1 MNQGHPR
8 DAAATPE
15 ERWRRTVDRRDRAKL
30 KVGRLLRDFGFEE
43 LTADAVEQIEGRL
56 ASVGVGVQPRLLN
69 ADASSVVTLEV
80 TGPGPDE
87 ESSQPASDVA
97 TDAPQEADGQPADAD
112 GQPPEV
118 DGKPDPSPRA
128 DEPRVG
134 ATPFPDAGSATD
146 PLSRAR
152 AESARLLEE
161 RSQVERRLE
170 AGSRQLKAAEQEVAS
185 LRDTLAATRREVQRA
200 AAELQL
206 ALTGENEPGASSEQP
221 RRD

>member
-43 LTADAVEQIEGRL
+43 LTADAVDQIEGRL

-69 ADASSVVTLEV
+69 ADAKDVVTLEI
-80 TGPGPDE
+80 TGPAPAE
-87 ESSQPASDVA
+87 PSSAPASDFA
-97 TDAPQEADGQPADAD
+97 TEAPPEAD
-112 GQPPEV
+112 GQPPEI
-118 DGKPDPSPRA
+118 DGQPDPRRRE
-128 DEPRVG
+128 DE
-134 ATPFPDAGSATD
+134 ASIEASAFPDPGSATD

-170 AGSRQLKAAEQEVAS
+170 AGSRQLKAAEQEIAT
-185 LRDTLAATRREVQRA
+185 LKDTLTATRREVQRA

-206 ALTGENEPGASSEQP
+206 ALTGENEPSASAEQP
-221 RRD
+221 KRD